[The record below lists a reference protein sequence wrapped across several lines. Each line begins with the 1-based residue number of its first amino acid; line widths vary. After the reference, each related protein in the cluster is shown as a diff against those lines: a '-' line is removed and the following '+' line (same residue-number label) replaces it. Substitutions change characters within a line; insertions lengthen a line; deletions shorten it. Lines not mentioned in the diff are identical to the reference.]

1 LAHGQG
7 QRLQRVGSVAPLG
20 LLISLKSKIII
31 SPTQHMV
38 RGAQGGL
45 TRPAAAKRSC
55 RRRVTDACRTIRELH
70 RLLGKKTSETE
81 ILEEALEHATSQKTA
96 AAAAV
101 AAEGRFPTKTVAEL
115 IGVSRSN

>member
-1 LAHGQG
+1 MGAQTLRPYCVFTGPRDPPG
-7 QRLQRVGSVAPLG
+7 LRVHQAD
-20 LLISLKSKIII
+20 
-31 SPTQHMV
+31 PTMV

-115 IGVSRSN
+115 IPR